1 MDFSDFKTGGLMLTL
16 ALGVVAFVIVQS
28 LFFIIKSWKHAKE
41 LGIPA
46 ATLKNTV
53 VSSILFTIAPAVS
66 ILATVIVLAD
76 SLGII
81 LPWIRLTVIGNLA
94 YETTAAQTALE
105 ALGGSLTGEI
115 TDATEFATVSWA
127 MTIGSIAPLILLPFL
142 CKKLQKKIGN
152 AVNKNEATA
161 KLGDAVSAAA
171 FIGIVMAFVSREI
184 YSYTVQKS
192 NVADANGNSI
202 VNEAGEILKVRTIS
216 GSAGVMSILVLVCAV
231 VFMLILEVICKKFKL
246 TKLEPFTMPIAMFA
260 AMGMAVLFTN
270 VLPEEIVSRTW
281 FEIGSELGQL
291 YE

>member
-1 MDFSDFKTGGLMLTL
+1 MMDFKESPFMYAI
-16 ALGVVAFVIVQS
+16 ALGVIAFVIAQS
-28 LFFIIKSWKHAKE
+28 VFFLVKSLKRGKE
-41 LGIPA
+41 LGISSE
-46 ATLKNTV
+46 TLKTTM
-53 VSSILFTIAPAVS
+53 VSSAVFTVAPAIS
-66 ILATVIVLAD
+66 ILATVLVLANA
-76 SLGII
+76 LGIV
-81 LPWIRLTVIGNLA
+81 LPWIRLSVIGNLA
-94 YETTAAQTALE
+94 YETTAAQTALDFW
-105 ALGGSLTGEI
+105 GTSLNKSVS
-115 TDATEFATVSWA
+115 DPQQFATISWA
-127 MTIGSIAPLILLPFL
+127 MTLGSIAPLLLLPFL
-142 CKKLQKKIGN
+142 CKKLQKKVGS
-152 AVNKNEATA
+152 AVNKSE
-161 KLGDAVSAAA
+161 KSKKFGDAISAAA